1 MDALETA
8 VRGEVDRLSQQLTGR
23 VKELAERY
31 AEPMPEITREVET
44 LTEKVDG
51 QLAKMGFNLK

>member
-1 MDALETA
+1 MKTLVVERKWMDALETA

-31 AEPMPEITREVET
+31 AEPMPEIT
-44 LTEKVDG
+44 
-51 QLAKMGFNLK
+51 AKWKR